1 MPESA
6 IDTAGLRKEF
16 ARNVAVADLSLTVGR
31 GEVFGFLGPNGAGKT
46 TSLKLLIGLVEP
58 TAGSGTVLGAP
69 LGDRGTRARIGFL
82 PEHFRFHDCLTANEL
97 LDLHGRLLGLR
108 EPALAERRAALLN
121 RVGLEDAA
129 DRPLKSYSKGMV
141 QRVGLAQA
149 LLGKPDLVF
158 LDEPTSGLD
167 PLGRLLVRELIDEL
181 RAGGTT
187 VFLNSHLLGEVEAT
201 CDRVAF
207 VKRGRVIHELVL
219 AEMQSG
225 VDVEIRVAGADAALV
240 HGLRDFGSDAR
251 LEDGLVRL
259 RVDDDSRLPAIA
271 RWLAAR
277 NAELYELKC
286 RRRTLEEW
294 FVALM
299 GDDQGPG

>member
-1 MPESA
+1 MAEAA
-6 IDTAGLRKEF
+6 IDTVALRKEF
-16 ARNVAVADLSLTVGR
+16 AHNVAVADLSLNVGR

-46 TSLKLLIGLVEP
+46 TSLKLLLGLVEP

-69 LGDRGTRARIGFL
+69 LGERDIRARIGFL
-82 PEHFRFHDCLTANEL
+82 PEHFRFHDCLTAKEL
-97 LDLHGRLLGLR
+97 LDLHGRLLGMR
-108 EPALAERRAALLN
+108 APALAQRCTALLA

-129 DRPLKSYSKGMV
+129 DRTLKTYSKGML

-167 PLGRLLVRELIDEL
+167 PLGRVLVRELIEEL
-181 RAGGTT
+181 RAGGAT

-207 VKRGRVIHELVL
+207 VKRGRVVHELVL

-225 VDVEIRVAGADAALV
+225 LDVEIRVADADAALLD
-240 HGLRDFGSDAR
+240 GLNEFGSDAR
-251 LEDGLVRL
+251 LDGGLVRL
-259 RVDDDSRLPAIA
+259 RVTHERSLPEIA
-271 RWLAAR
+271 RWLASR
-277 NAELYELKC
+277 GTDLYELKC
-286 RRRTLEEW
+286 RKKTLEEW
-294 FVALM
+294 FIEVM
-299 GDDQGPG
+299 GEDQGPG